1 MTGRTPPHRIPR
13 PRRAP
18 GPRRWAAPEL
28 LRSGRERGPT
38 APEPAGERGAS
49 TVAMVGIIAVIGV
62 LLAAVCLLG
71 HVALCTHRAATAA
84 DLAALAAADTA
95 RGLRPGVAC
104 DEAARTGHNQYA
116 PMTGM
121 PMLREAIAR
130 KVEKLYGACYDVDA
144 EITVT
149 AGATQDRRPKA
160 SSSTGANPSATTH

>member
-28 LRSGRERGPT
+28 LRSGRERG
-38 APEPAGERGAS
+38 AS
-49 TVAMVGIIAVIGV
+49 TVAMIGVIAVIGV

-104 DEAARTGHNQYA
+104 DEAERTARDNRARLVSCA
-116 PMTGM
+116 PAPEDPEIMDVRVAVDLAVG
-121 PMLREAIAR
+121 AR
-130 KVEKLYGACYDVDA
+130 LLGPAYGVAR
-144 EITVT
+144 
-149 AGATQDRRPKA
+149 AGPP
-160 SSSTGANPSATTH
+160 PSGSAGSGS

>member
-49 TVAMVGIIAVIGV
+49 TVAMIGVIAVIGV

-104 DEAARTGHNQYA
+104 DEAERTARDNRARLVSCA
-116 PMTGM
+116 PAPEDPEIMDVRVAVDLAVG
-121 PMLREAIAR
+121 AR
-130 KVEKLYGACYDVDA
+130 LLGPAYGVARA
-144 EITVT
+144 GPPPSGS
-149 AGATQDRRPKA
+149 AGAG
-160 SSSTGANPSATTH
+160 S